1 MNTPSGESTQRTLRI
16 CGLDEAG
23 RGPFAGPLVAA
34 AVIFPPGFTFNEA
47 FPSLKL
53 RDSKTLSAHQR
64 ENLIAYIYEYA
75 ERVATEIIPVEDI
88 NTLGLGW
95 ANRAAFERLIMA
107 VDADRYIVDG
117 NLKLQNLGR
126 RRAKV
131 RSVVRADQT
140 EQAVSAAS
148 VIAKVTRDRLMDELH
163 AEFPMYGW
171 DHNRGYGTAEHI
183 AALRQHG
190 PCIHHRRQF
199 VTTALGRFAAHLPGF
214 DEEDADGR

>member
-1 MNTPSGESTQRTLRI
+1 MGTTRTEMPHLSLRT

-34 AVIFPPGFTFNEA
+34 AVVFPPGFRFSDV
-47 FPSLKL
+47 FPALKL
-53 RDSKTLSAHQR
+53 RDSKTLSALQR

-75 ERVATEIIPVEDI
+75 ERVAIESIPVEDI
-88 NTLGLGW
+88 NSLGLGW
-95 ANRAAFERLIMA
+95 ANRTVFERLIMA

-126 RRAKV
+126 RRTRV

-148 VIAKVTRDRLMDELH
+148 IVAKVTRDRLMDGLH
-163 AEFPMYGW
+163 AEFPVYGW
-171 DHNRGYGTAEHI
+171 DHNRGYGTPAHI
-183 AALRQHG
+183 AALREFG
-190 PCIHHRRQF
+190 PCIHHRRKF
-199 VTTALGRFAAHLPGF
+199 VSTALGKFAAQLPGF
-214 DEEDADGR
+214 DEEDTDGR

>member
-1 MNTPSGESTQRTLRI
+1 MGRSRTDSPHLPMCI

-34 AVIFPPGFTFNEA
+34 AVIFPPGFTFNDV
-47 FPSLKL
+47 FPALKL

-64 ENLIAYIYEYA
+64 GNLIAYIYEYA
-75 ERVATEIIPVEDI
+75 EHVAAEIIPVEDI

-95 ANRAAFERLIMA
+95 ANRTVFERLIMA
-107 VDADRYIVDG
+107 VEADRYIVDG

-131 RSVVRADQT
+131 RCVVRADQT

-148 VIAKVTRDRLMDELH
+148 VVAKVVRDRLMDDLARRIPGVRLGSQQRLRH
-163 AEFPMYGW
+163 AGAHCCPARTWPVHPPPPPVRE
-171 DHNRGYGTAEHI
+171 
-183 AALRQHG
+183 HG
-190 PCIHHRRQF
+190 PGQVQR
-199 VTTALGRFAAHLPGF
+199 ASAGL
-214 DEEDADGR
+214 